1 MIIYGL
7 HSVFSFLKNK
17 PNIVK
22 KVFITPQIKPQLVQ
36 QFKNFLHKT
45 VILLPHEL
53 NAISKSND
61 HQGICA
67 EIDSF
72 PYASLDDNY
81 NTICILDHIEDP
93 RNLGAIIR
101 NALAFKVDCLIIPK
115 DRASDLTPSAIK
127 ASAGAAAIMPII
139 KVSNI
144 NQIIKQLKNANYW
157 VYGFEAS
164 GDIKLS
170 SVNFDAKSVFVL
182 GSEGRGISELTKK
195 LCDFVVSVEMNLDAS
210 SLNVSSCAAIV
221 FYKRFLESQ

>member
-7 HSVFSFLKNK
+7 HSVFSFLKNR
-17 PNIVK
+17 PDIIK
-22 KVFITPQIKPQLVQ
+22 KVFIAPQIKPQLAQ

-45 VILLPHEL
+45 VILSNHEL
-53 NAISKSND
+53 NTISKSND

-67 EIDSF
+67 EIDGF
-72 PYASLDDNY
+72 PYATLHDNY

-101 NALAFKVDCLIIPK
+101 NALAFKIDCLIIPK
-115 DRASDLTPSAIK
+115 DRASNLTPSAIK
-127 ASAGAAAIMPII
+127 ASAGAAAIIPII

-144 NQIIKQLKNANYW
+144 NQIINQLKNNNYW

-164 GDIKLS
+164 GENKLS
-170 SVNFDAKSVFVL
+170 AIKFDAKSVLVL
-182 GSEGRGISELTKK
+182 GSEGKGISQLTRK

-221 FYKRFLESQ
+221 FYKRFVQS